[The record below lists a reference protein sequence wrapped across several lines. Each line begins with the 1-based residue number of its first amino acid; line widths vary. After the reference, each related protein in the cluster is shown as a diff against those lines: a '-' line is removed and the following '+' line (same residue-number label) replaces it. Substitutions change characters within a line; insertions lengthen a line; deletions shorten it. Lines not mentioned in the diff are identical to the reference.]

1 MGTLTVDKVKRI
13 SQPGRYGDG
22 GGLYLVVSP
31 GLTKS
36 WVLRLQQ
43 DGKRT
48 DKGLGGF
55 PAVSLSAARRLAVEL
70 RAAVQQG
77 QNPWAKPEKRA
88 AMTQAAARSG
98 MTFKQA
104 AGRCQAVLAD
114 RWRSE
119 KTARRWE
126 QSLALHVMPL
136 IGEMRIDRI
145 TGQDVR
151 TVLEPI
157 WKVRPEQ
164 ARKVKQRIRMVFDWA
179 VDMELRESNP
189 VGAFRFALPPQP
201 KLVNGHHPA
210 LPFQEVPAALKRLK
224 RHRGMFDPRPR
235 KVTLLCFEFLILTAT
250 RSAEARGAWWEEID
264 LKTGVW
270 TIPAARM
277 KMSKPHRVPL
287 SVQARGV
294 LDKARERLAGKS
306 SLEFPFTGLAFPVA
320 GLVFPAPDG
329 NPVSGS
335 CLRHLTRRDAVG
347 CVPHGFRSSFRDWA
361 AEESGASREAIE
373 LALAHAVGGAV
384 ETAYFRSDLLEQ
396 RRPLMEKWADFV
408 NPNDA
413 APF

>member
-119 KTARRWE
+119 KTAVMWE
-126 QSLALHVMPL
+126 QSLAKHVMPL
-136 IGEMRIDRI
+136 IGAMRIDQI

-151 TVLEPI
+151 AVLEPI
-157 WKVRPEQ
+157 WKEKAEQ

-201 KLVNGHHPA
+201 TLVNGHHRA
-210 LPFQEVPAALKRLK
+210 LPFQKVRAALKRLK
-224 RHRGMFDPRPR
+224 RQRLLFDPHPR
-235 KVTLLCFEFLILTAT
+235 KVTLLCLEFLILTAT
-250 RSAEARGAWWEEID
+250 RSAEARGARWEEID
-264 LKTGVW
+264 MYAGVW
-270 TIPAARM
+270 TIPASRM
-277 KMSKPHRVPL
+277 KMGRPHRVPL
-287 SVQARGV
+287 SHEANRV
-294 LDKARERLAGKS
+294 LWKAREKLGGKS
-306 SLEFPFTGLAFPVA
+306 GLEFPFTGL
-320 GLVFPAPDG
+320 VFPTPDG
-329 NPVSGS
+329 NPLSGH
-335 CLRHLTRRDAVG
+335 CLSHRLRRDETG

-361 AEESGASREAIE
+361 AEKSGASREAIE
-373 LALAHAVGGAV
+373 LALAHTVGGAV

-396 RRPLMEKWADFV
+396 RRPLM
-408 NPNDA
+408 DA
-413 APF
+413 WGEYVSPQAKSPF

>member
-1 MGTLTVDKVKRI
+1 MGKLTADQVKKH

-36 WVLRLQQ
+36 WVLRLQTG
-43 DGKRT
+43 GKCT

-55 PAVSLSAARRLAVEL
+55 PAVSLSEARRLALER

-77 QNPWAKPEKRA
+77 LNPWAKPEKRA
-88 AMTQAAARSG
+88 AMTQAVARSG
-98 MTFKQA
+98 MTFAQA
-104 AGRCQAVLAD
+104 AGRCRETLAD
-114 RWRSE
+114 RWTE
-119 KTARRWE
+119 KTAVMWE
-126 QSLALHVMPL
+126 QSLAKHVMPL
-136 IGEMRIDRI
+136 IGAMRIDQI

-151 TVLEPI
+151 AVLEPI

-164 ARKVKQRIRMVFDWA
+164 ARKVKQRVKTVFDWA
-179 VDMELRESNP
+179 VDMDLRESNP

-210 LPFQEVPAALKRLK
+210 LPFQEVPEALKRLK
-224 RHRGMFDPRPR
+224 RIRGMFDSRPR
-235 KVTLLCFEFLILTAT
+235 KVTLLCLEFLILTAT
-250 RSAEARGAWWEEID
+250 RSAEARGARWDEID
-264 LKTGVW
+264 RKAGVW
-270 TIPAARM
+270 TIPASRM
-277 KMSKPHRVPL
+277 KMGKPHRVPL
-287 SVQARGV
+287 SVQAKGV
-294 LDKARERLAGKS
+294 LDEAREKLGGKS
-306 SLEFPFTGLAFPVA
+306 

-329 NPVSGS
+329 NPLSGN
-335 CLRHLTRRDAVG
+335 CLPHLTRRDETG

-361 AEESGASREAIE
+361 AEKSGASREAIE
-373 LALAHAVGGAV
+373 LSLAHTVGGAV

-408 NPNDA
+408 DPDGA

>member
-1 MGTLTVDKVKRI
+1 MGTLTADKVKRLN
-13 SQPGRYGDG
+13 QPGRYGDG

-31 GLTKS
+31 GLTKA
-36 WVLRLQQ
+36 WVLRFQQ

-55 PAVSLSAARRLAVEL
+55 PAVSLSEARRLAAERRV
-70 RAAVQQG
+70 AVQQG
-77 QNPWAKPEKRA
+77 RNPWGKEEKRA
-88 AMTQAAARSG
+88 AMTQAVARSG

-104 AGRCQAVLAD
+104 ASRCQAVLAD
-114 RWRSE
+114 RWSE
-119 KTARRWE
+119 QTSHRWE
-126 QSLALHVMPL
+126 LSLAKHVMPV
-136 IGEMRIDRI
+136 IGEMRIDQI

-151 TVLEPI
+151 AVLEPI
-157 WKVRPEQ
+157 WKEKAEQ

-201 KLVNGHHPA
+201 TLVNGHHRA
-210 LPFQEVPAALKRLK
+210 LPFAEVPAALKRLK
-224 RHRGMFDPRPR
+224 RQRGLFDPHPR
-235 KVTLLCFEFLILTAT
+235 KVTLLCLEFLILTAT
-250 RSAEARGAWWEEID
+250 RSAEARGARWEEID
-264 LKTGVW
+264 LKAGVW
-270 TIPAARM
+270 TIPASRM

-287 SVQARGV
+287 SFQAQGV
-294 LDKARERLAGKS
+294 LDEAREKLGGKS
-306 SLEFPFTGLAFPVA
+306 SLEFPFTGLKFPMA

-329 NPVSGS
+329 NPVSGN
-335 CLRHLTRRDAVG
+335 CLSHRLRRDEPG
-347 CVPHGFRSSFRDWA
+347 TVPHGFRSSFRDWA

-373 LALAHAVGGAV
+373 LALAHTVGGPV

-408 NPNDA
+408 DPDGA